1 MQALD
6 LECFLPPIE
15 DKELNQY
22 KILAKLKEYSKQLH
36 TNKLYPSFAQLN
48 LINNF
53 MDSFLA
59 KYRNVTIS
67 TSSKIK
73 TSSVKTSGVNI
84 VNAAEDEDTLEMI
97 EIIKWAKSLVGSLLD
112 EGIAIYDFVF
122 ENISIDAVKPQPAY
136 KDEGYII
143 VPDYKNLQLLL
154 IEYLSSLFSS
164 NNKPVQSLKTKL
176 LTQVALDNTG
186 SSIKETGLN
195 LISRFGNLVNP
206 AVYVCNTDLD
216 FPFRETLFPIVK
228 SKLLST
234 LANYSSKGY

>member
-136 KDEGYII
+136 KDEGYRSEERR
-143 VPDYKNLQLLL
+143 V
-154 IEYLSSLFSS
+154 
-164 NNKPVQSLKTKL
+164 
-176 LTQVALDNTG
+176 G
-186 SSIKETGLN
+186 KECR
-195 LISRFGNLVNP
+195 SRWSP
-206 AVYVCNTDLD
+206 YH
-216 FPFRETLFPIVK
+216 
-228 SKLLST
+228 
-234 LANYSSKGY
+234 

>member
-1 MQALD
+1 MQALN

-73 TSSVKTSGVNI
+73 TSSIKTSGVNI
-84 VNAAEDEDTLEMI
+84 VNDAKDNEDTLEMI

-143 VPDYKNLQLLL
+143 IPDYKNSQLLL
-154 IEYLSSLFSS
+154 IKYLSSLFSS

-195 LISRFGNLVNP
+195 LICRFGNLVNP

-216 FPFRETLFPIVK
+216 FPFRETLFPIIK

-234 LANYSSKGY
+234 LIECEI